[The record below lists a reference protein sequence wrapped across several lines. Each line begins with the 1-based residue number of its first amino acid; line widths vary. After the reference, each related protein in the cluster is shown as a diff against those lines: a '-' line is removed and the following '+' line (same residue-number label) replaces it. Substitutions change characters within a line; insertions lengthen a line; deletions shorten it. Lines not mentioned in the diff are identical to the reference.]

1 MDPNVTMV
9 AVSLS
14 TPEIKSLKSAQLEP
28 LLFEPWITISPD
40 VRVASAV
47 FSLTTIFADVFVLFQ

>member
-1 MDPNVTMV
+1 MDPNVTMD

-14 TPEIKSLKSAQLEP
+14 TPEINSLKSAQLEP

-40 VRVASAV
+40 VRVASEV
-47 FSLTTIFADVFVLFQ
+47 FSLTAIFVDVFVLFQ